1 MEIDSSVKDILP
13 WMIEIRRDL
22 HRIPELAYKEF
33 KTSEYIQTVLKELNL
48 PFETVGT
55 GIVVRINGSN
65 PKKCLGFRA
74 DIDGVEIDEDA
85 RCSYA
90 SVHTG
95 VMHAC
100 GHDGH
105 ATMLLGFA
113 KYLAQNPPK
122 NNVVLVFQPA
132 EEGGMGAAGM
142 VESGLCH
149 ADVFYALHIDP
160 YLEAGKIG
168 CAPGEFMAGR
178 ERFEI
183 KVTGL
188 SRHTSLRD
196 GKQDAVLA
204 CARLVCET
212 RYLNS
217 AEFIFQA
224 NIIKGGTA
232 ANVIADTA
240 DLTGTVR
247 YFNNEILQAQYN
259 KLNCIIKAIEATDD
273 VKIKIKIADVKYPPL
288 LNTPEVFDKI
298 KRLDGFVSVP
308 KRFTA
313 EDFSLYI
320 DRYSGAL
327 IWLGAKLDGI
337 PLHNNKFDFDENALA
352 CGVQVFKQLLQSSGE

>member
-1 MEIDSSVKDILP
+1 MIIDNDIKAILP
-13 WMIEIRRDL
+13 WMISVRRDL

-33 KTSEYIQTVLKELNL
+33 KTSKYIQTVLNKLKL
-48 PFETVGT
+48 PFMTVGT
-55 GIVVRINGSN
+55 GVVVRIDGTN
-65 PKKCLGFRA
+65 PKRCIGFRA
-74 DIDGVEIDEDA
+74 DIDGLEITEDPK
-85 RCSYA
+85 CCNFVSTHP
-90 SVHTG
+90 S

-113 KYLAQNPPK
+113 KYLTKNPPK
-122 NNVVLVFQPA
+122 DNVVLVFQPG
-132 EEGGMGAAGM
+132 EEGGLGAVPM
-142 VESGLCH
+142 IESGLCH

-160 YLEAGKIG
+160 LLETGKIG

-196 GKQDAVLA
+196 GKQDAVLS

-217 AEFIFQA
+217 AGFIFQA
-224 NIIKGGTA
+224 NIIRGGTA

-240 DLTGTVR
+240 TLTGTVR
-247 YFNNEILQAQYN
+247 YFNDEVLQTQYG
-259 KLNCIIKAIEATDD
+259 KLNAIIKAIEATDD
-273 VKIKIKIADVKYPPL
+273 VKIKIKVGDGKYPPL
-288 LNTPEVFDKI
+288 INTQAAFDKVKQI
-298 KRLDGFVSVP
+298 EGFVSAP

-313 EDFSLYI
+313 EDFALFI
-320 DRYSGAL
+320 DKYSGAL
-327 IWLGAKLDGI
+327 IWLGAKLDGT
-337 PLHNNKFDFDENALA
+337 PLHNNKFNFDENALA
-352 CGVQVFKQLLQSSGE
+352 NGVQVFKQLLQE